1 MKYSVRE
8 AVARAYVGWDL
19 AQADRAI
26 AWLDECGYA
35 IVSKADLHDEAT
47 LIPNFKTVVTSTAPK
62 EFRYV
67 PDGEWW

>member
-1 MKYSVRE
+1 MKYGVRE

-19 AQADRAI
+19 AQADRVI
-26 AWLDECGYA
+26 AWLDGCGYA

-47 LIPNFKTVVTSTAPK
+47 LIPNSKTVVTSTAPK

-67 PDGEWW
+67 PEGEWW

>member
-1 MKYSVRE
+1 MKYGVRE

-19 AQADRAI
+19 AQADRVI
-26 AWLDECGYA
+26 AWLDGCGYA

-47 LIPNFKTVVTSTAPK
+47 LIPNSVTSTAPK

>member
-8 AVARAYVGWDL
+8 AVARAYAGRDF
-19 AQADRAI
+19 AQADRVI

-47 LIPNFKTVVTSTAPK
+47 LIPNSKTVVTSTDPK

>member
-19 AQADRAI
+19 AQADRVI
-26 AWLDECGYA
+26 AWLDGCGYA

-47 LIPNFKTVVTSTAPK
+47 LIPNSKTVVTSTDPK

>member
-35 IVSKADLHDEAT
+35 IVSKATLHDQATPNPNSKMEA
-47 LIPNFKTVVTSTAPK
+47 S
-62 EFRYV
+62 
-67 PDGEWW
+67 

>member
-35 IVSKADLHDEAT
+35 IVSKAALLAIGIPIAAVHDKAT
-47 LIPNFKTVVTSTAPK
+47 PIPASTAPK
-62 EFRYV
+62 EL
-67 PDGEWW
+67 G

>member
-19 AQADRAI
+19 AQADRVI
-26 AWLDECGYA
+26 AWLDGCGYA

-47 LIPNFKTVVTSTAPK
+47 LIPNSKTVVSSTAPK

>member
-8 AVARAYVGWDL
+8 AVARAYVGRDL
-19 AQADRAI
+19 AQADRVI
-26 AWLDECGYA
+26 AWLDGCGYA
-35 IVSKADLHDEAT
+35 IVSKAGLHDEAT
-47 LIPNFKTVVTSTAPK
+47 LIPNSKTVVTSTAPK

>member
-8 AVARAYVGWDL
+8 AVARAYVGRDF
-19 AQADRAI
+19 AQADRVI
-26 AWLDECGYA
+26 TWLDECGYA
-35 IVSKADLHDEAT
+35 IVSKADSHDEAT
-47 LIPNFKTVVTSTAPK
+47 LIPNFKTVVTSTDPK